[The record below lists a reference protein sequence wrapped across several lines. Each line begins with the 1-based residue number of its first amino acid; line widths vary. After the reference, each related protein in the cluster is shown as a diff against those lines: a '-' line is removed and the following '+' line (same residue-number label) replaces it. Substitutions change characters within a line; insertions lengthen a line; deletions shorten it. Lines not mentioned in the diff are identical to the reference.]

1 MVNIFFQASGLMHV
15 IVTAI
20 IYFTKVKEKTIENY
34 VYRSLI
40 LCSIITLVLPELPV
54 IKILLFLL
62 RTSCPADILKQ

>member
-40 LCSIITLVLPELPV
+40 LCSIITLMLDMTSVSLGIHINNP
-54 IKILLFLL
+54 ILSSDFLH
-62 RTSCPADILKQ
+62 Q